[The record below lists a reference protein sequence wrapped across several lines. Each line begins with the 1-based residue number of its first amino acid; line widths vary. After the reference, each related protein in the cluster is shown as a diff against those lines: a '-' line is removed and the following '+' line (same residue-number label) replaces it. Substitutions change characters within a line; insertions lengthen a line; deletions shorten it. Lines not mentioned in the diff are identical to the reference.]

1 MDVRPLELQVDRIEA
16 ADLWVRTEK
25 IVLAPP
31 SVPENEPVPLLAV
44 PPAPG
49 ILNFTRPP
57 PVTSAPK
64 LWAVVT
70 LSPEDSLGD
79 VFHMVVSV
87 PVTVMSEG
95 SPRGPTRLVQP
106 SSAPWVSERLPD
118 TVPLL
123 TVNPALLLQSLSFA
137 LIVVTVVPAVSL
149 EVIAGLNGLNRSPV
163 GR

>member
-1 MDVRPLELQVDRIEA
+1 
-16 ADLWVRTEK
+16 
-25 IVLAPP
+25 
-31 SVPENEPVPLLAV
+31 
-44 PPAPG
+44 
-49 ILNFTRPP
+49 
-57 PVTSAPK
+57 
-64 LWAVVT
+64 
-70 LSPEDSLGD
+70 
-79 VFHMVVSV
+79 MVVSV